1 MADAT
6 ENTIRKLLENLEKVS
21 TDLKK
26 GKVNEIIK
34 TAIETVKSAVKD
46 LASVVQSEKGKT
58 DHLQNQVR
66 NQGDEID
73 HQKQRNMKGKIII
86 SSVAKE
92 GKPCLI
98 KSADDLNAE
107 GKSLEQHVADL
118 IEEKYDTKAIKAE
131 EIDTC
136 YHLPKGG
143 IFISFF
149 NTLPGSAFQR
159 LATEIKSAKGQ
170 QKNVYFNFML
180 TKKRSHLLFE
190 VRKLKQN
197 KTIFKYFSDED
208 GKLSIKVNKNGKS
221 EKLTN
226 IRIKDTSMLKIMS
239 IEEMQL
245 KVQELKQ

>member
-86 SSVAKE
+86 Y
-92 GKPCLI
+92 
-98 KSADDLNAE
+98 
-107 GKSLEQHVADL
+107 Q
-118 IEEKYDTKAIKAE
+118 
-131 EIDTC
+131 
-136 YHLPKGG
+136 LPRKG
-143 IFISFF
+143 
-149 NTLPGSAFQR
+149 N
-159 LATEIKSAKGQ
+159 LAW
-170 QKNVYFNFML
+170 
-180 TKKRSHLLFE
+180 
-190 VRKLKQN
+190 
-197 KTIFKYFSDED
+197 
-208 GKLSIKVNKNGKS
+208 
-221 EKLTN
+221 
-226 IRIKDTSMLKIMS
+226 
-239 IEEMQL
+239 
-245 KVQELKQ
+245 